1 MGDEMVAQLDG
12 VLIGGREARRI
23 VIEDYRDFRDWLR
36 MSGSDRALYA
46 ATKKTLSQQQWSDMN
61 YYAGAKSAV
70 VQLIL
75 GRARDWRATRPA

>member
-1 MGDEMVAQLDG
+1 MSDELDAQLDG

-23 VIEDYRDFRDWLR
+23 VIEDYDDFRDWRR

-61 YYAGAKSAV
+61 HYAEAKSAV
-70 VQLIL
+70 VQDIL
-75 GRARDWRATRPA
+75 GRARDWRVTQLA